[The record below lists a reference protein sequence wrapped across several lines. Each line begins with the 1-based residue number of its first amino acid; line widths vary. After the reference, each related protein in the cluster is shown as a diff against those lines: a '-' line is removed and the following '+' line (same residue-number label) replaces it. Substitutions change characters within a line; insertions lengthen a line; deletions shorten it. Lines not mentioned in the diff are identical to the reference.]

1 MLWII
6 HSKDVPYTTD
16 YHWKLNM
23 SLPTLSSFPK
33 YSLGPISFLVE
44 FQIGCCWY
52 NRIYVW
58 EKQMPGMWVCSK
70 NSCMSC
76 IELPELCF
84 SHLQWYWIAEL
95 KAKSG
100 VQTEQ
105 ISQKDSKARGD
116 WIWRVAHTSVQQ
128 IEWWVGRSC
137 LEMAQA
143 KGVGNHGGARLLS
156 QDLNQLWLNLHP
168 PCCLWAA
175 RPKCIW
181 KS

>member
-128 IEWWVGRSC
+128 IEWWVDLVWKWLRQRG
-137 LEMAQA
+137 LEIMVVHDYSVKISISFDWISIRPFAFE
-143 KGVGNHGGARLLS
+143 
-156 QDLNQLWLNLHP
+156 LW
-168 PCCLWAA
+168 